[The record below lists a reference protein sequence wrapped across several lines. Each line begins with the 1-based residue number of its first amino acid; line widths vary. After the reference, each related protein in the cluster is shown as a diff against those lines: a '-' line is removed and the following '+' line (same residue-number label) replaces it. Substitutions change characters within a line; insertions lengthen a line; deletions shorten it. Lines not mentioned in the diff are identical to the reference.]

1 MWSNGIMVFQILA
14 IWGCM
19 PELTKDC
26 LDMTNASSTYLS
38 IAIGVVVGILISWW
52 IYHAQKKTSEKQDE
66 VQRRIKELGESHE
79 KILESIEGF
88 QKHHEKVLNEI
99 LSLDKKIDSIIE
111 KKVHS

>member
-1 MWSNGIMVFQILA
+1 MVFQILA

-66 VQRRIKELGESHE
+66 VQRRIKELGEIHE

-111 KKVHS
+111 KKVDS